1 MKNNGKIYGLIGRT
15 LGHSWSLPIHHAL
28 GCPSYRLMELE
39 PDALP
44 DFLRRDDLGGLNVTM
59 PYKKTVM
66 PFCDWIDEQAA
77 AIGSVN
83 TLVRGADGKLRAWNT
98 DIIGFRY
105 MAALAGI
112 CLSGQKVVILGGG
125 GASLTVQEEARR
137 QNAREIVVIS
147 RNGENHY
154 GNLER
159 HADADIVVNA
169 TPVGMYPDNGA
180 APLDLTAFPALRG
193 VLDVIYNPRRTA
205 LILQAEALKIP
216 CSDGLPMLV
225 AQAAASESLFFGT
238 EISAELQFDVL
249 SCLRQDRTNIALI
262 GMPGCGKS
270 VVGRALALLTGRE
283 AIDIDQRIARR
294 VGKSVPEIFAS
305 DGEAAFRE
313 LEREEIANAGKETGK
328 ILVTGG
334 GAVKDSRNY
343 DSLRQNGRIYHLVRD
358 LSLLPTHGR
367 PLSQQTPLSELWNE
381 RKPLYERFRDVAI
394 DNNGDIS
401 DTAETIWSD
410 FCAHSGD

>member
-28 GCPSYRLMELE
+28 GCSSYRLMELE